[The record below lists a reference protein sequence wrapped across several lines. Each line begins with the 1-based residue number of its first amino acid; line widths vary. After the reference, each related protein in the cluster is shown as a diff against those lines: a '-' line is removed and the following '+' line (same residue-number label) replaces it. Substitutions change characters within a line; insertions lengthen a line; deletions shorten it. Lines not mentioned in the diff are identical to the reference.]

1 MKLKNWKRC
10 FSKNKI
16 KPLDR
21 TQSLKQLPSKES
33 EPCVR
38 IVTPF
43 QLNGKTII
51 YFKTTA
57 SWKGSL

>member
-1 MKLKNWKRC
+1 M
-10 FSKNKI
+10 
-16 KPLDR
+16 DR

-33 EPCVR
+33 EPCEPCLR

-43 QLNGKTII
+43 KLNGKTII

-57 SWKGSL
+57 SKKRKPLVGESH